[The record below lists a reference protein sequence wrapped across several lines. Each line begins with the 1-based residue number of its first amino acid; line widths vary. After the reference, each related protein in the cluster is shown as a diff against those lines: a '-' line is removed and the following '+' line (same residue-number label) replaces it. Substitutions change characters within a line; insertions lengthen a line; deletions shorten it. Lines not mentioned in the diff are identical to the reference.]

1 MQRFTQ
7 ANLKQLNTLDLYK
20 HAHALSSSIAF
31 LSDEAK
37 QRALDE
43 LKECT
48 GLRSAKV
55 DGLHYAIT
63 KHESLIEVG
72 KAELDSLKA
81 AIKRHELEVKTIKS
95 YLKELA
101 RQGYADKDNKINGER
116 YQFTISPIKSEV
128 EISGEVEDWEHTE
141 QQKCAIVKK
150 VVTTTILESVDGQH
164 LETTERITQS
174 LVPNLDV
181 IRDLH
186 VKGQKLPDGVQVKK
200 NYAIRTKRVIKAMD

>member
-48 GLRSAKV
+48 SLRSAKV

-95 YLKELA
+95 YLKELT

-141 QQKCAIVKK
+141 QQNALLSKK
-150 VVTTTILESVDGQH
+150 LLRQ
-164 LETTERITQS
+164 LFW
-174 LVPNLDV
+174 NL
-181 IRDLH
+181 
-186 VKGQKLPDGVQVKK
+186 
-200 NYAIRTKRVIKAMD
+200 